1 MRSTSTLAHTKQAP
15 SFRLALSCGAATL
28 MIGLACAASGAQAVD
43 ITGAGSTFAAP
54 IYGAWSAAAKSP
66 VGVALNYQALGSG
79 AGQNQVIAR
88 TVDFGASDAP
98 LAAAKLQANMLIQF
112 PTVMGGVV
120 PIVNLPGIAPNQ
132 LHLTGEV
139 VAELFSGAISTW
151 NDPKIA
157 ALNPG
162 VKLPDTAI
170 APVHRADGSGTTFVF
185 TSYLAKVS
193 PDWKSKIGA
202 ASSIAWPSGAGA
214 KGNDGVAATVRNTEG
229 GVGYVEYAYADKNH
243 LTTVELKDKA
253 GAFVAPNLD
262 SFTKAAAAADWAGA
276 QNFAVD
282 LLDTAG
288 EGAWPIVSATFVL
301 LPTNPKDPARSAA
314 VIKFFDWSFTNGADI
329 ARKLQYVP
337 LPTEVQTNVRH
348 AWTNVAGAPD
358 MSR

>member
-1 MRSTSTLAHTKQAP
+1 MRSP
-15 SFRLALSCGAATL
+15 IRFRLMAAAGASALSLGAAVP
-28 MIGLACAASGAQAVD
+28 AVAAD

-54 IYGAWSAAAKSP
+54 IYSAWGAAERPTLAI
-66 VGVALNYQALGSG
+66 ALNYQALGSG

-98 LAAAKLQANMLIQF
+98 MKTDKLAANHLLQF

-120 PIVNLPGIAPNQ
+120 PIINLPGVKPNQ

-139 VAELFSGAISTW
+139 LAGLFSGDIATW
-151 NDPKIA
+151 NDPRIA

-162 VKLPDTAI
+162 VTLPGTAV

-193 PDWKSKIGA
+193 PDWKSRIGA
-202 ASSIAWPSGAGA
+202 ASSIAWPLGAGA

-229 GVGYVEYAYADKNH
+229 GLGYVEYAYASKNG

-253 GAFVAPNLD
+253 GAYVVPNLA
-262 SFTKAAAAADWAGA
+262 SFTKAAAGADWDTA

-282 LLDTAG
+282 LLDTPAP
-288 EGAWPIVSATFVL
+288 GAWPIVSATFVL
-301 LPTNPKDPARSAA
+301 LPMDPKDTARSAA
-314 VIKFFDWSFTNGADI
+314 VLKFFDWAFTNGAGV
-329 ARKLQYVP
+329 ARSLQYVP
-337 LPTEVQTNVRH
+337 LPASVQQNVRH
-348 AWTNVAGAPD
+348 AWTNVAGAPAFGQ
-358 MSR
+358 

>member
-1 MRSTSTLAHTKQAP
+1 MRFSPTLRATVLLAAP
-15 SFRLALSCGAATL
+15 LLL
-28 MIGLACAASGAQAVD
+28 GAQAAMATD

-54 IYGAWSAAAKSP
+54 IYGAWGSASKSAT
-66 VGVALNYQALGSG
+66 GTSLNYQALGSG

-98 LAAAKLQANMLIQF
+98 MSADKLSTNLLLQF

-139 VAELFSGAISTW
+139 LAELFSGAITQW

-162 VKLPDTAI
+162 VKLPDTAV

-185 TSYLAKVS
+185 TSYLSKAS
-193 PDWKSKIGA
+193 ADWKSKVGA
-202 ASSIAWPSGAGA
+202 ASSIAWPAGAGA

-229 GVGYVEYAYADKNH
+229 GIGYVEYAYADKNH
-243 LTTVELKDKA
+243 LTTTELKDKA
-253 GAFVAPNLD
+253 GAFVAPNFD
-262 SFTKAAAAADWAGA
+262 SFSKAAAAADWAGA
-276 QNFAVD
+276 KNFAVD
-282 LLDTAG
+282 LLDTSG

-301 LPTNPKDPARSAA
+301 LPTNPKDTARSNA
-314 VIKFFDWSFTNGADI
+314 VIGFFDWSFKNGASI
-329 ARKLQYVP
+329 AQKMQYVP
-337 LPTEVQTNVRH
+337 LPASVQDSVRQ
-348 AWTNVAGAPD
+348 AWSKVSGAKVAQ
-358 MSR
+358 